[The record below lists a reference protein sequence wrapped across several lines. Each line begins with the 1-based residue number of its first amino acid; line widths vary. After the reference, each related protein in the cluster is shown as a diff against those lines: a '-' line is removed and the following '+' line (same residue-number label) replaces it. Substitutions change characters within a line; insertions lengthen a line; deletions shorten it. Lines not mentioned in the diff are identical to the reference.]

1 MSAGLSTWG
10 TIETQHTTTF
20 FGPAHLFVDLV
31 VRRADLM
38 DKTLMFDLKLV
49 SVNGGRAGK

>member
-1 MSAGLSTWG
+1 LRPTHHPPFLVRL
-10 TIETQHTTTF
+10 IF
-20 FGPAHLFVDLV
+20 FVDLA